1 MTLKRSQSFEGLN
14 GMYPK
19 EKDGLRTMEITD
31 EAVTRLRAMA
41 EKARPQWS
49 GFGVSFDNALSEE
62 VSRGYTSV
70 MALAFMPG
78 NRRLSAGSDGTLWI
92 EMGSITVAVIER
104 EISFVRFWE
113 MFTQYSEVEDPAS
126 FGDIVYSLWERT
138 KPVTFEANS

>member
-1 MTLKRSQSFEGLN
+1 
-14 GMYPK
+14 
-19 EKDGLRTMEITD
+19 MEITD
-31 EAVTRLRAMA
+31 EAVARLRAMA
-41 EKARPQWS
+41 EKARVPWS
-49 GFGVSFDNALSEE
+49 GFGTQFDNAVGEQ
-62 VSRGYTSV
+62 VSQSFAAA

-78 NRRLSAGSDGTLWI
+78 NRRLSASSDGTLWI

-126 FGDIVYSLWERT
+126 FGDIVYSFWERT

>member
-1 MTLKRSQSFEGLN
+1 
-14 GMYPK
+14 
-19 EKDGLRTMEITD
+19 MEITD
-31 EAVTRLRAMA
+31 QAVARLREMA

-62 VSRGYTSV
+62 VSRSYTSV

-78 NRRLSAGSDGTLWI
+78 NRRLSASSDGTLWI

-104 EISFVRFWE
+104 PISFEVFWGLWNA
-113 MFTQYSEVEDPAS
+113 SEIGAS
-126 FGDIVYSLWERT
+126 RERLTEIRDELRKLWERT